1 MVAATRGG
9 RAIIT
14 SQPERPGFRAGSAK
28 TEAVV
33 ESGRRKRS
41 CRPRRPP
48 PPQPSLSLSLF
59 RDLTLRFPTASGAP
73 PAAAS
78 SSSCRVRL
86 RSGAASFSCLM
97 FSMLSSLLFLWSR
110 ARHHVRPARPR
121 PRSTPSPLSPRHP
134 APPSLHLP
142 PTRRAFAAVR
152 RVCAFVVGLFLEQR
166 TTFIPRNSNFQ
177 FSGTFPSAAI
187 SGITRILCRV
197 GRRAVVGSRRDEEA
211 GLSPGRARPLRTSV
225 TTTT

>member
-1 MVAATRGG
+1 M
-9 RAIIT
+9 
-14 SQPERPGFRAGSAK
+14 
-28 TEAVV
+28 V
-33 ESGRRKRS
+33 ESGRRNPS

-48 PPQPSLSLSLF
+48 PPHFSLSLSFF

-97 FSMLSSLLFLWSR
+97 FSMLSVFPSLTLVPRSPPCKARAPAPPPLYPLPPLSTPPRAPQSPPSSHQEGFRRRPSVALLSSSVYSWTLEQRSSR
-110 ARHHVRPARPR
+110 GILIFRTFPR
-121 PRSTPSPLSPRHP
+121 PRSP
-134 APPSLHLP
+134 ASQD
-142 PTRRAFAAVR
+142 RS
-152 RVCAFVVGLFLEQR
+152 CA
-166 TTFIPRNSNFQ
+166 
-177 FSGTFPSAAI
+177 
-187 SGITRILCRV
+187 
-197 GRRAVVGSRRDEEA
+197 RRAVVGSRRDEGA